1 MPVTLGSN
9 MRLNAEGLS
18 RRCAVEKHGECS
30 GGGGKCKCQCHTTPE
45 AIAAA
50 ELRAAEHDTEA
61 ASAAARKAWDT
72 RRAREGG
79 ASPDRGE
86 TAPKRDGAK
95 RPEIKPAKPV
105 LPAAVARQ
113 LKSEFALLVWGADN
127 IAAGMRPDVWR
138 TPSDRLAEQEITG
151 IVNASYAE
159 LEARA
164 PRLLKILAEAQKGA
178 PEAMLLYTLAMIAIP
193 RLANHE
199 AVVLGVKITPEFARA
214 VLYAPLIAQS
224 VANQQQPGASAAGV
238 GAEPT
243 LEPDRANGHGQ
254 IDVGGVPAAGP
265 QVQNRAPE
273 QAGFGDVR
281 HGTNDQNSSS
291 NGRYTA

>member
-1 MPVTLGSN
+1 MPITLGAT
-9 MRLNAEGLS
+9 MKLNAAGLS
-18 RRCAVEKHGECS
+18 RRCAREQHFDCS

-50 ELRAAEHDTEA
+50 EARAAEHDAEA
-61 ASAAARKAWDT
+61 ASAAAKKAWDT
-72 RRAREGG
+72 RRARE
-79 ASPDRGE
+79 ADGE
-86 TAPKRDGAK
+86 TAPKREGAK
-95 RPEIKPAKPV
+95 RPEIKTAKPV

-127 IAAGMRPDVWR
+127 IAAGVRPDVWR

-224 VANQQQPGASAAGV
+224 VANQQQSGASAAGV

-243 LEPDRANGHGQ
+243 LEPDRANGNGQ
-254 IDVGGVPAAGP
+254 IDVGGVSAAGP
-265 QVQNRAPE
+265 QVQDRAPF
-273 QAGFGDVR
+273 QTGLGDVR
-281 HGTNDQNSSS
+281 HGPDDQNSRG